1 MLAEA
6 AVASSLPQSL
16 TVPSS
21 AEEVTSKREGEEEE
35 DEEEDESCLSWTL
48 RSLTS
53 PSWQSTNLG
62 WKKEIDWMVKKI
74 HNLGKWRKQE
84 RFHSLGEISSGKK
97 SLKNKKSY
105 SAADGICGS
114 YISNTQ
120 FSTHFMQKR
129 KKN

>member
-1 MLAEA
+1 MFVEA

-21 AEEVTSKREGEEEE
+21 AEEVTSKREEEEE
-35 DEEEDESCLSWTL
+35 DEEDESCLSWTL

-62 WKKEIDWMVKKI
+62 WKKEMDWMVKKI
-74 HNLGKWRKQE
+74 HNLGKGRKQE
-84 RFHSLGEISSGKK
+84 RFHSLGETSNGKK
-97 SLKNKKSY
+97 SLKKNKKSY

-120 FSTHFMQKR
+120 FSTHFLQKR